1 MMRNPDARH
10 LDFRDLA
17 GLIPEHP
24 KFLPSNL
31 DMVYERKGYF
41 LVCEW
46 KRPNEQFGGGQW
58 ILLQALARTP
68 KFSVLIVTGNTDA
81 GMSVQAIEWLK
92 PDGSLEHKGATMV
105 EFEQLILKWFYH
117 ADRQHSQ
124 TLQRSG

>member
-1 MMRNPDARH
+1 MMRNPEARH

-31 DMVYERKGYF
+31 DMVYERRGHF

-46 KRPNEQFGGGQW
+46 KRPHEQFGGGQW

-81 GMSVQAIEWLK
+81 GMSVQKIEWLK
-92 PDGSLEHKGATMV
+92 SDGSLEHKGATMV
-105 EFEQLILKWFYH
+105 EFEHLILKWFYH
-117 ADRQHSQ
+117 AERQHTQ
-124 TLQRSG
+124 TLQRGG

>member
-10 LDFRDLA
+10 LDFQDLA

-31 DMVYERKGYF
+31 DMVYERREHF

-46 KRPNEQFGGGQW
+46 KRPNEQFGGGQL

-68 KFSVLIVTGNTDA
+68 KFVVLIITGDTDA
-81 GMSVQAIEWLK
+81 GMRVKRIEKLK
-92 PDGSLEHKGATMV
+92 PSGDLEFKGDSMV
-105 EFEQLILKWFYH
+105 HLESLILKWFYYVENKY
-117 ADRQHSQ
+117 SQ
-124 TLQRSG
+124 TL

>member
-10 LDFRDLA
+10 LDFSDLT

-31 DMVYERKGYF
+31 DMVYERRGHF
-41 LVCEW
+41 LICEW

-58 ILLQALARTP
+58 ILLQALAKTP

-81 GMSVQAIEWLK
+81 GMSIQAIEQLK
-92 PDGSLEHKGATMV
+92 PDGSLERKGDTMV
-105 EFEQLILKWFYH
+105 HFETMILKWFRY
-117 ADRQHSQ
+117 ADKK
-124 TLQRSG
+124 TI

>member
-10 LDFRDLA
+10 LDFQDLA

-31 DMVYERKGYF
+31 DMVYERKGHF

-46 KRPNEQFGGGQW
+46 KRPHENFGGGQW

-68 KFSVLIVTGNTDA
+68 
-81 GMSVQAIEWLK
+81 K

-117 ADRQHSQ
+117 VERQHTQ
-124 TLQRSG
+124 TLQRSC